1 MPRPSAL
8 APEAD
13 QQLIGFMTNAAWA
26 GLLDEVNVL
35 VEKMEALPDGEVRTD
50 LFRLLDGIDTMHR
63 EALRRL
69 VRLFKEG
76 VLEKVVSD
84 PAIHTLME
92 LYDLL
97 PPQADEEGAFE
108 QSASGQA
115 QSEPT
120 ASAKPVFPTIPIR
133 VLRTSSAPPRF
144 PHWVPVLVEQHQLAS
159 GSIRDDIVVDDL
171 ALVLARR
178 EDRFFAVD
186 GLCRVDGSPMRG
198 ASLSGYTLSCP
209 NHSGCHYDVRNGARI
224 GGGESLVCHPVKV
237 DEQGRVMVGLDM
249 DFKPEL
255 PSF

>member
-1 MPRPSAL
+1 ML
-8 APEAD
+8 APEPD
-13 QQLIGFMTNAAWA
+13 QQLVGFMTNVAWG
-26 GLLDEVNVL
+26 GLLDEVNSL
-35 VEKMEALPDGEVRTD
+35 VEKMESLPDGEVKAD

-97 PPQADEEGAFE
+97 PPEEDEGGAPE
-108 QSASGQA
+108 PTASGKA
-115 QSEPT
+115 ESEQT

-133 VLRTSSAPPRF
+133 VLRSSSAPSRF
-144 PHWVPVLVEQHQLAS
+144 PHWVPVLAELHRLTS

-178 EDRFFAVD
+178 EDRLFAVD
-186 GLCRVDGSPMRG
+186 GRCRVDGSPLRG

-224 GGGESLVCHPVKV
+224 GGGESLTCHPVKV
-237 DEQGRVMVGLDM
+237 DDQGRVMVGLDM

>member
-1 MPRPSAL
+1 MPAAL
-8 APEAD
+8 TSPGASVLALEPD
-13 QQLIGFMTNAAWA
+13 QQLVGFMTNVAWG
-26 GLLDEVNVL
+26 GLLDEVNGL
-35 VEKMEALPDGEVRTD
+35 VEKMESLPDGDVKND

-97 PPQADEEGAFE
+97 PAEAEEDA
-108 QSASGQA
+108 AA
-115 QSEPT
+115 
-120 ASAKPVFPTIPIR
+120 AKSVFPTIPIR
-133 VLRTSSAPPRF
+133 ALRTSSAPPLRF
-144 PHWVPVLVEQHQLAS
+144 PHWVPVLAKRDEVAS
-159 GSIRDDIVVDDL
+159 GTLRDIVVDEL
-171 ALVLARR
+171 PLVLARR

-186 GLCRVDGSPMRG
+186 GQCRVDGTSLRG

-209 NHSGCHYDVRNGARI
+209 SHSGCHYDVRNGARI
-224 GGGESLVCHPVKV
+224 GGGESLACHPVKV
-237 DEQGRVMVGLDM
+237 DDQERVLVGLDM
-249 DFKPEL
+249 DFKPDL

>member
-1 MPRPSAL
+1 MSAPLTPHASAL

-13 QQLIGFMTNAAWA
+13 QPLIGFMTNAEWA

-97 PPQADEEGAFE
+97 PSQADEEGAFE
-108 QSASGQA
+108 Q
-115 QSEPT
+115 T

-133 VLRTSSAPPRF
+133 VLRTSSAPSRF
-144 PHWVPVLVEQHQLAS
+144 PHWVPVLAKLHQLAS
-159 GSIRDDIVVDDL
+159 GSTRDDIVVDDL

-178 EDRFFAVD
+178 EDRLFAVD
-186 GLCRVDGSPMRG
+186 GRCRVDGSPLRG

-237 DEQGRVMVGLDM
+237 DDQGRVMVGLEM

>member
-1 MPRPSAL
+1 
-8 APEAD
+8 
-13 QQLIGFMTNAAWA
+13 MTNAAWA

-35 VEKMEALPDGEVRTD
+35 VERMEALPDGEVRTD

-97 PPQADEEGAFE
+97 PSQADEEAESE
-108 QSASGQA
+108 Q
-115 QSEPT
+115 T

-133 VLRTSSAPPRF
+133 VLRTSSAPARF
-144 PHWVPVLVEQHQLAS
+144 PHWVPVLAEQHQLAS

-178 EDRFFAVD
+178 EDRFFVVD
-186 GLCRVDGSPMRG
+186 ARCRVDGSPLRG
-198 ASLSGYTLSCP
+198 ATLSGYTLSCP

-237 DEQGRVMVGLDM
+237 DDQGRVMVGLDM

>member
-1 MPRPSAL
+1 MPAPLRPHPSAL
-8 APEAD
+8 APKAD
-13 QQLIGFMTNAAWA
+13 QQLIGFMTNSAWA

-35 VEKMEALPDGEVRTD
+35 VERMEALPDGELRTD

-97 PPQADEEGAFE
+97 PPQAEEEAE
-108 QSASGQA
+108 
-115 QSEPT
+115 SEPT
-120 ASAKPVFPTIPIR
+120 ASVKPVFPTIPIR
-133 VLRTSSAPPRF
+133 VLRTSSAPARF
-144 PHWVPVLVEQHQLAS
+144 PHWVPVLAEQHQLAS

-178 EDRFFAVD
+178 EDRLFAVD
-186 GLCRVDGSPMRG
+186 GRCRVDGSPLRG

-224 GGGESLVCHPVKV
+224 GGGESLGCHPVKV
-237 DEQGRVMVGLDM
+237 DDQGRVMVGLDM